1 MLFLP
6 MIATAVATASAP
18 PDFARY
24 PACAAR
30 ANGPCVVAPPRL
42 SKAVLGALLRD
53 RDKIW
58 WISGDILTVVARPSG
73 PWAVLCCDL
82 QTPLEPIAGTDL
94 AAISIRIPDIDE
106 AVFDIAVRPGPADAY
121 PMVYRGWKAPAA
133 PARKTSLAGTVNPHM
148 LRSGAS
154 GAERGIAVYVPPGL
168 AGARDVPVIYMA
180 DGGGSSFLRI
190 AERLIEDRRIR
201 PVILV
206 GIDAGKGEARAL
218 EYRDDP
224 AQAGTGEGR
233 YSAHARFVTD
243 TVIPFIEAHYPVAR
257 TAAGR
262 TVFGYSMGGEWALS
276 MAASRPGLFGN
287 VIALSIAGRNRGQG
301 AHLRSGKAYFAA
313 GAFEDGRVASAAGA
327 AAGARS
333 GGAQVRLRRIV
344 AGHSFNAWD
353 IYWADALGWMF
364 PAPR

>member
-1 MLFLP
+1 
-6 MIATAVATASAP
+6 MIFPSLIVAAVAAASAP
-18 PDFARY
+18 PDFSRY

-30 ANGPCVVAPPRL
+30 TKEPCVVALPRL
-42 SKAVLGALLRD
+42 SKAALGTLLGGRD
-53 RDKIW
+53 RIW

-73 PWAVLCCDL
+73 AWAALCCDL
-82 QTPLEPIAGTDL
+82 QMALEPIAGTDL
-94 AAISIRIPDIDE
+94 AAISLRIPDLDE
-106 AVFDIAVRPGPADAY
+106 AIFDIVVRPGPADPY
-121 PMVYRGWKAPAA
+121 PTVYRGPKAPAA
-133 PARKTSLAGTVNPHM
+133 PARARDLAGALNVHM
-148 LRSGAS
+148 LRAS
-154 GAERGIAVYVPPGL
+154 SAAAERRVSVYIPPGL
-168 AGARDVPVIYMA
+168 VGASNVPVVYMA
-180 DGGGSSFLRI
+180 DGGGSSFLKI
-190 AERLIEDRRIR
+190 AERMIADRRIR

-206 GIDAGKGEARAL
+206 GIDAGTGGTRAL

-224 AQAGTGEGR
+224 VQAGTGESR

-243 TVIPFIEAHYPVAR
+243 VVIPFVEAHYPVAR

-287 VIALSIAGRNRGQG
+287 VIALSIAGRNREQG
-301 AHLRSGKAYFAA
+301 RQLRKGKAYFAA
-313 GAFEDGRVASAAGA
+313 GAFEDGRLASAAGA

-333 GGAQVRLRRIV
+333 GGAQVRMRTIV

-364 PAPR
+364 TAPR